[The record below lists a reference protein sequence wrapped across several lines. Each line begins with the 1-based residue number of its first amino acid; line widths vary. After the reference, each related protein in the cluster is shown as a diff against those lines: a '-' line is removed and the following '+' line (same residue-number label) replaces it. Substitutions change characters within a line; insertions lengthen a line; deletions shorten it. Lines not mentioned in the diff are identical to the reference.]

1 MAMGFVV
8 GSLGARC
15 GLHWGGHRV
24 PLRGSLGRSSGGS
37 LGVWFASFCLVVYVR
52 FFILLLSDLLPSPM
66 SSQILRP
73 ANCLPNCFLNGLQ
86 ARSETPFRSLGYEVS
101 TSKPLGSSAN
111 LSKSIGGKF
120 SSEATLHRSSLD
132 KASRGPCTFRTQDGR
147 LRPTQ
152 YWETRPAGSR
162 LPRNR
167 AAGREDL
174 K

>member
-1 MAMGFVV
+1 MG
-8 GSLGARC
+8 G
-15 GLHWGGHRV
+15 
-24 PLRGSLGRSSGGS
+24 SSGPPSRFTREIVGR
-37 LGVWFASFCLVVYVR
+37 LIGYVVCQLLPRCLCSV
-52 FFILLLSDLLPSPM
+52 FIFLLSDLLPSPM

-101 TSKPLGSSAN
+101 TSKPLGSSAS

-132 KASRGPCTFRTQDGR
+132 KASRAPWTFKTQDGR

-162 LPRNR
+162 LPRKR
-167 AAGREDL
+167 VAGREDL